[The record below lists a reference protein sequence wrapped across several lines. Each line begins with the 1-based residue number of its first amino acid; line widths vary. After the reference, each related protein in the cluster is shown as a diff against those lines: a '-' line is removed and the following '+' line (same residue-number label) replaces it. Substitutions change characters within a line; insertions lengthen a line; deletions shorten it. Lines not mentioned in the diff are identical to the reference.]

1 MRVRWS
7 LLCLKWTQFLTPGNV
22 SVPTKN
28 ILVFLNNC
36 YHIFLSIAT
45 SVEGIACPAMWRGS
59 VAKQPV
65 RIISNG
71 RNQELTKICEV
82 RFIFRQY
89 NWIFYVSCNSRKKNT
104 DGLHYMSLYVE
115 KESVVDPHSG
125 YFATPRHHRKN
136 YVPSTRKLHFHHVGP
151 FSKNLYIKVFKF

>member
-1 MRVRWS
+1 M
-7 LLCLKWTQFLTPGNV
+7 
-22 SVPTKN
+22 
-28 ILVFLNNC
+28 
-36 YHIFLSIAT
+36 
-45 SVEGIACPAMWRGS
+45 GIN
-59 VAKQPV
+59 
-65 RIISNG
+65 SNS

-89 NWIFYVSCNSRKKNT
+89 NWIFYVSCNSRMKNT
-104 DGLHYMSLYVE
+104 DGLYYMSLYVE

-151 FSKNLYIKVFKF
+151 FSENLYIECSNFRSPLCFLWAVLKTFCSLPYNWIVTFSLSLSLCNLLTANSVTHKSKPYFIIVI